1 MHAEVDLLR
10 RLHADY
16 YLQRFTSPRLI
27 FEPGQFIMVK
37 PSGSLDPFLPRAYS
51 ILRVQRPGR
60 RAVRLSSPL
69 AGGGKTAVE
78 ILYKVIGKGT
88 TALSQLKRGDRV
100 DFLGP
105 LGNGYRVPRSLTTA
119 LLVAGGIGVPPVV
132 ALAER
137 LGRSQFTDFG
147 ERFGRAHRRGLSRA
161 VHGSRRGKN
170 GHRSSVIGRLKI
182 VAFVGGKT
190 RHDVLCVA
198 DLRKAG
204 ATVHVATEDGSLGHR
219 GLVTDLLDSFLGSSV
234 DGQRSTIYACGPHPM
249 LHAVARIA
257 ERFEIPCQVS
267 LEAEMGCGFGAC
279 MGCVI
284 PVQGSGTSASGSA
297 ELTVEASVEPFRVQ
311 GTEQTMN
318 HEPSTMNE
326 RSYKLCCK
334 DGPVF
339 DAQEIAW

>member
-1 MHAEVDLLR
+1 MHAEVDSLR
-10 RLHADY
+10 RLHGDY
-16 YLQRFTSPRLI
+16 YLQCFTSPRLV
-27 FEPGQFIMVK
+27 FEPGQFVMVK

-60 RAVRLSSPL
+60 QATS
-69 AGGGKTAVE
+69 GKTVVE

-88 TALSQLKRGDRV
+88 TALSQLTRGDRV

-105 LGNGYRVPRSLTTA
+105 LGNGYRVPQSLTTA

-137 LGRSQFTDFG
+137 LAGSGFT
-147 ERFGRAHRRGLSRA
+147 
-161 VHGSRRGKN
+161 VHGSRSAKS
-170 GHRSSVIGRLKI
+170 GHRSSGIGRLKI

-219 GLVTDLLDSFLGSSV
+219 GLVTDLLESFLQASDNGERSSV
-234 DGQRSTIYACGPHPM
+234 FACGPHPM

-257 ERFEIPCQVS
+257 ERFGIPCQAS

-284 PVQGSGTSASGSA
+284 PTKRSAVSSQQSAQGPMADSGQPTA
-297 ELTVEASVEPFRVQ
+297 
-311 GTEQTMN
+311 
-318 HEPSTMNE
+318 
-326 RSYKLCCK
+326 YKLCCK

>member
-1 MHAEVDLLR
+1 
-10 RLHADY
+10 
-16 YLQRFTSPRLI
+16 
-27 FEPGQFIMVK
+27 
-37 PSGSLDPFLPRAYS
+37 
-51 ILRVQRPGR
+51 
-60 RAVRLSSPL
+60 
-69 AGGGKTAVE
+69 
-78 ILYKVIGKGT
+78 
-88 TALSQLKRGDRV
+88 
-100 DFLGP
+100 
-105 LGNGYRVPRSLTTA
+105 LGNGYRVPQSLTTA

-137 LGRSQFTDFG
+137 LAGSGFG
-147 ERFGRAHRRGLSRA
+147 
-161 VHGSRRGKN
+161 VHGSRSAKS

-219 GLVTDLLDSFLGSSV
+219 GLVTDLLESFLRASDNGERSSV
-234 DGQRSTIYACGPHPM
+234 FACGPHPM

-257 ERFEIPCQVS
+257 ERFGIPCQAS

-284 PVQGSGTSASGSA
+284 PTKRSAVSSQQSAQGPMADSGQPTA
-297 ELTVEASVEPFRVQ
+297 
-311 GTEQTMN
+311 
-318 HEPSTMNE
+318 
-326 RSYKLCCK
+326 YKLCCK

>member
-1 MHAEVDLLR
+1 MAKEPRGVMHAEVDSLH
-10 RLHADY
+10 RLHGDY
-16 YLQRFTSPRLI
+16 YLQRFTSPRLV
-27 FEPGQFIMVK
+27 FEPGQFVMVK
-37 PSGSLDPFLPRAYS
+37 PSRSLDPFLPRAYS

-60 RAVRLSSPL
+60 RA
-69 AGGGKTAVE
+69 GGGKTVVE

-105 LGNGYRVPRSLTTA
+105 LGNGYRVPRSLTTV

-137 LGRSQFTDFG
+137 LAGSGFG
-147 ERFGRAHRRGLSRA
+147 
-161 VHGSRRGKN
+161 VHGSRSAKS

-219 GLVTDLLDSFLGSSV
+219 GLVTDLLESFLRSSDNGERSSV
-234 DGQRSTIYACGPHPM
+234 FACGPHPM
-249 LHAVARIA
+249 LHAVGRIA
-257 ERFEIPCQVS
+257 KRFEIHCQVS
-267 LEAEMGCGFGAC
+267 VEAEMGCGFGAC

-284 PVQGSGTSASGSA
+284 PVQGSG
-297 ELTVEASVEPFRVQ
+297 FRVQ

>member
-1 MHAEVDLLR
+1 MHAEVDSLR
-10 RLHADY
+10 RLHGDY
-16 YLQRFTSPRLI
+16 YLQRFTSPRLV
-27 FEPGQFIMVK
+27 FEPGQFVMVK
-37 PSGSLDPFLPRAYS
+37 SSGSLDPFLPRAYS

-60 RAVRLSSPL
+60 RA
-69 AGGGKTAVE
+69 GGGKTVVE

-88 TALSQLKRGDRV
+88 TALSQLTRGDRV
-100 DFLGP
+100 DLLGP
-105 LGNGYRVPRSLTTA
+105 LGNGYRVPQSLTTA

-137 LGRSQFTDFG
+137 LARSRFTVHSSRSAKSGR
-147 ERFGRAHRRGLSRA
+147 
-161 VHGSRRGKN
+161 
-170 GHRSSVIGRLKI
+170 RSSVVGRLKI

-204 ATVHVATEDGSLGHR
+204 ATLHVATEDGSLGHR
-219 GLVTDLLDSFLGSSV
+219 GLVTDLLESFLRSSDNGERSSV
-234 DGQRSTIYACGPHPM
+234 FACGPHPM
-249 LHAVARIA
+249 LHAVARITK
-257 ERFEIPCQVS
+257 RFGIPCQVS

-284 PVQGSGTSASGSA
+284 PTKRSAIGSQQSAQGPMADSGQPTA
-297 ELTVEASVEPFRVQ
+297 
-311 GTEQTMN
+311 
-318 HEPSTMNE
+318 
-326 RSYKLCCK
+326 YKLCCK

>member
-1 MHAEVDLLR
+1 MHAEVDSLR
-10 RLHADY
+10 RLHGDY
-16 YLQRFTSPRLI
+16 YLQRFTSPRLV
-27 FEPGQFIMVK
+27 FEPGQFVMVK

-60 RAVRLSSPL
+60 QATS
-69 AGGGKTAVE
+69 GKTVVE

-88 TALSQLKRGDRV
+88 TSLSRLTRGDRV

-105 LGNGYRVPRSLTTA
+105 LGNGYRVPQNLTTA

-137 LGRSQFTDFG
+137 LARSGFT
-147 ERFGRAHRRGLSRA
+147 
-161 VHGSRRGKN
+161 VHGSRSAKS
-170 GHRSSVIGRLKI
+170 GHRSSVVGRLKI

-190 RHDVLCVA
+190 RHDILCVA

-204 ATVHVATEDGSLGHR
+204 ATVHVATEDGRLGHR
-219 GLVTDLLDSFLGSSV
+219 GLVTDLLESFLRSSDNGERSSV
-234 DGQRSTIYACGPHPM
+234 FACGPHPM

-257 ERFEIPCQVS
+257 KRFEIHCQVS
-267 LEAEMGCGFGAC
+267 VEAEMGCGFGAC

-284 PVQGSGTSASGSA
+284 PVHGSA
-297 ELTVEASVEPFRVQ
+297 FMVQ

>member
-1 MHAEVDLLR
+1 VSGSTLLTA
-10 RLHADY
+10 LSVSKG
-16 YLQRFTSPRLI
+16 SPR
-27 FEPGQFIMVK
+27 
-37 PSGSLDPFLPRAYS
+37 
-51 ILRVQRPGR
+51 
-60 RAVRLSSPL
+60 
-69 AGGGKTAVE
+69 AGGEKTVVE

-105 LGNGYRVPRSLTTA
+105 LGNGYRVPRSLNTV

-132 ALAER
+132 ALAECLKGSR
-137 LGRSQFTDFG
+137 FTVHRSQK
-147 ERFGRAHRRGLSRA
+147 
-161 VHGSRRGKN
+161 GKN
-170 GHRSSVIGRLKI
+170 GPRRM
-182 VAFVGGKT
+182 VAFIGGKT

-219 GLVTDLLDSFLGSSV
+219 GLVIDLLESFLRSSDNGLRRAQSSRERSSV
-234 DGQRSTIYACGPHPM
+234 FACGPHPM
-249 LHAVARIA
+249 LHAVTRIA
-257 ERFEIPCQVS
+257 ERFGIPCQVS
-267 LEAEMGCGFGAC
+267 LEADMACGFGAC

-284 PVQGSGTSASGSA
+284 PVHSSEFMVQGSGK
-297 ELTVEASVEPFRVQ
+297 PP
-311 GTEQTMN
+311 TMN
-318 HEPSTMNE
+318 DELSTMNQ

>member
-1 MHAEVDLLR
+1 MHAEVDSLR

-60 RAVRLSSPL
+60 P
-69 AGGGKTAVE
+69 AGGGKTMVE

-132 ALAER
+132 ALAESLR
-137 LGRSQFTDFG
+137 RSWFTVD
-147 ERFGRAHRRGLSRA
+147 
-161 VHGSRRGKN
+161 GSRSGKN
-170 GHRSSVIGRLKI
+170 GHRSSAIGRPKI

-204 ATVHVATEDGSLGHR
+204 ASVHVATEDGSLGHL
-219 GLVTDLLDSFLGSSV
+219 GLVTDLLESFLRSSV

-284 PVQGSGTSASGSA
+284 PVHGSG
-297 ELTVEASVEPFRVQ
+297 FRVQ

-339 DAQEIAW
+339 D

>member
-1 MHAEVDLLR
+1 VQAEVSSLR

-16 YLQRFTSPRLI
+16 YLQRFTSPRLV

-60 RAVRLSSPL
+60 QAVRLNSPQ
-69 AGGGKTAVE
+69 ARGGKTVVE

-105 LGNGYRVPRSLTTA
+105 LGNGYGIPRSLTTA

-137 LGRSQFTDFG
+137 LK
-147 ERFGRAHRRGLSRA
+147 
-161 VHGSRRGKN
+161 GSRFRVQGSRSGKN

-182 VAFVGGKT
+182 VAFIGGKT

-204 ATVHVATEDGSLGHR
+204 ATVHVATEDGSLGHQ
-219 GLVTDLLDSFLGSSV
+219 GLVTDLLESFLRSSDFGELSRAVNGQRTSASSV
-234 DGQRSTIYACGPHPM
+234 EPSTIYACGPHPM
-249 LHAVARIA
+249 LGAVARLA
-257 ERFEIPCQVS
+257 KRFEIPCQVS

-284 PVQGSGTSASGSA
+284 PVRGSGVRGQGSGK
-297 ELTVEASVEPFRVQ
+297 PP
-311 GTEQTMN
+311 TMN
-318 HEPSTMNE
+318 GELSTINQA
-326 RSYKLCCK
+326 SYKLCCK

>member
-1 MHAEVDLLR
+1 MHAEVDSLR
-10 RLHADY
+10 RLHGDY
-16 YLQRFTSPRLI
+16 YLQRFASPRLV
-27 FEPGQFIMVK
+27 FEPGQFVMVK
-37 PSGSLDPFLPRAYS
+37 PSRSLDPFLPRAYS

-60 RAVRLSSPL
+60 RA
-69 AGGGKTAVE
+69 GGGKTVVE

-88 TALSQLKRGDRV
+88 TSLSRLKRGDRV
-100 DFLGP
+100 DLLGP
-105 LGNGYRVPRSLTTA
+105 LGNGYRVPQSLTTA

-137 LGRSQFTDFG
+137 LARSRFTVHSSRSAKSGR
-147 ERFGRAHRRGLSRA
+147 
-161 VHGSRRGKN
+161 
-170 GHRSSVIGRLKI
+170 RSSVVGRLKI

-204 ATVHVATEDGSLGHR
+204 ATVHVVTEDGSLGHR
-219 GLVTDLLDSFLGSSV
+219 GLVTDLLESFLRSSDNGERTSASSV
-234 DGQRSTIYACGPHPM
+234 EPSSVFACGPHPM

-257 ERFEIPCQVS
+257 ERFGIPCQAS

-284 PVQGSGTSASGSA
+284 PVHGSA
-297 ELTVEASVEPFRVQ
+297 FMVQ

-318 HEPSTMNE
+318 HEPSSMNE